1 MAKRMLDQL
10 KQGTPL
16 KWTRSITL
24 HQHEL
29 VYKPIIGRSYTIA
42 YSDMRL
48 QTRGLGL
55 FITTTKNNHDETAIA
70 LDEANGWPGY
80 VLLLQLIDQAQ

>member
-1 MAKRMLDQL
+1 
-10 KQGTPL
+10 
-16 KWTRSITL
+16 
-24 HQHEL
+24 
-29 VYKPIIGRSYTIA
+29 
-42 YSDMRL
+42 
-48 QTRGLGL
+48 LGL